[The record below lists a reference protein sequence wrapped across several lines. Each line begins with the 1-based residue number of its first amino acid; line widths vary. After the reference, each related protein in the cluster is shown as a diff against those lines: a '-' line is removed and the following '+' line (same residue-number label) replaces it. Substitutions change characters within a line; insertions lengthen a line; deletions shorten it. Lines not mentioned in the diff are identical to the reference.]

1 MRISEKK
8 INATLQKQV
17 QEMLYQAL
25 ADLKT
30 PKETEQFMNNFFT
43 DAESEV
49 FTKRLAIA
57 YWLKKG
63 RTYANIKKNLK
74 VSSATI
80 ANIQEMMQKPGFELL
95 LKKVEAEEWATQWA
109 DRIKKFVG
117 SAS

>member
-8 INATLQKQV
+8 IHPSLLKQV
-17 QEMLYQAL
+17 QGMLFQAL
-25 ADLKT
+25 ADMKS
-30 PKETEQFMNNFFT
+30 PKETAALMNDFFT
-43 DAESEV
+43 SAESEV

-80 ANIQEMMQKPGFELL
+80 ANVQEMMQKPGFELL
-95 LKKVEAEEWATQWA
+95 LKKVEAEEWASKWA
-109 DRIKKFVG
+109 ERIKNLVG
-117 SAS
+117 SNV

>member
-8 INATLQKQV
+8 LNSALQKQV
-17 QEMLYQAL
+17 QEMLFQAL

-30 PKETEQFMNNFFT
+30 PKETKLFMEDFFT
-43 DAESEV
+43 NAEAEV

-80 ANIQEMMQKPGFELL
+80 ANVQEMMQRPGFELL
-95 LKKVEAEEWATQWA
+95 LKKVEAEEWASQWA
-109 DRIKKFVG
+109 DKIKKFVG